1 MIRRFGVFSLALVA
15 VLTIVSVASQAAPQP
30 MLTRHTRGPVVNG
43 EAQSLGRL
51 PASQTMHCD
60 VVLALR
66 HAPELDNFLQ
76 DIYDPTSPNFR
87 HFVSVE
93 EFTARFGPSQE
104 DWDAVVRFA
113 QENGFAI
120 VGGSRDGMDL
130 QLRGTVAQ
138 VEKAF
143 NVKMGLY
150 QHPTENR

>member
-1 MIRRFGVFSLALVA
+1 MIRRFGVFSLTLVA

-76 DIYDPTSPNFR
+76 DIYDPTALISGTSYR
-87 HFVSVE
+87 WKSSRRDLVR
-93 EFTARFGPSQE
+93 ARKT
-104 DWDAVVRFA
+104 
-113 QENGFAI
+113 
-120 VGGSRDGMDL
+120 
-130 QLRGTVAQ
+130 GT
-138 VEKAF
+138 
-143 NVKMGLY
+143 
-150 QHPTENR
+150 R